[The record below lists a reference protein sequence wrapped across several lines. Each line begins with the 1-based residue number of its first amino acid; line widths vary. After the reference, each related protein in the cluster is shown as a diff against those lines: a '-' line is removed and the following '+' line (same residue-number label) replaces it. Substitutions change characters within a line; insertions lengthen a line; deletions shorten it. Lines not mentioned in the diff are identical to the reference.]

1 MCSAPV
7 NAHHLLAA
15 VSGEIEVLSTSVG
28 LIRLYCSDQFNLP
41 STPPLLLVHS
51 VNAVGSAAEV
61 EPLFEHYRQS
71 RCVYAIDL
79 PGFGGSD
86 RSEKI
91 FDPRLM
97 TDALH
102 AVISHISGKHAM
114 SGLDVLAL
122 SLSAEFAARACVEK
136 PDSIR
141 RLAMVS
147 PTGFQGKR
155 DFHGPEG
162 STRFVPWLYRLL
174 TWPAWSKTLFR
185 LLTRP
190 GVIRYF
196 LKGMQGS
203 EAVSEALWKY
213 GVHTAQ
219 QPDAHHA
226 PLHFLSGRLFSA
238 DVNSLYAA
246 VNKPVWVSMATN
258 GNFTDYRRRTSLAG
272 RSNWQF
278 HSMEGGALPYFEDL
292 HAFTKKLDQFFLSTS
307 VLVSSDPGIP
317 PKL

>member
-1 MCSAPV
+1 MRGV
-7 NAHHLLAA
+7 
-15 VSGEIEVLSTSVG
+15 
-28 LIRLYCSDQFNLP
+28 
-41 STPPLLLVHS
+41 
-51 VNAVGSAAEV
+51 
-61 EPLFEHYRQS
+61 
-71 RCVYAIDL
+71 
-79 PGFGGSD
+79 
-86 RSEKI
+86 
-91 FDPRLM
+91 
-97 TDALH
+97 
-102 AVISHISGKHAM
+102 
-114 SGLDVLAL
+114 
-122 SLSAEFAARACVEK
+122 
-136 PDSIR
+136 
-141 RLAMVS
+141 AMVS

-203 EAVSEALWKY
+203 EEVSEALWKY

-292 HAFTKKLDQFFLSTS
+292 HAFTKKLDRFFYQHRCL
-307 VLVSSDPGIP
+307 
-317 PKL
+317 